1 MVLSRPPTSI
11 KIISKSE
18 NFLISLFIVGV
29 VIDIA
34 VISSFSLNARKAKL
48 LACLP
53 SPSIINTFLLS
64 CAAATAKLQ
73 VKVDFP
79 TPPLVFT
86 ILITYKINHQPLFYY
101 IYNKSYINIKQKKNI
116 L

>member
-86 ILITYKINHQPLFYY
+86 ILIRMLLENYFIITLIVVFCMDGL
-101 IYNKSYINIKQKKNI
+101 I